1 MTETSPI
8 APLLLTAPVLV
19 VVQHAKVFSQ
29 RVEYDIYAPDGTPL
43 GSVHQQAGSG
53 AGIFGQLATITYDV
67 VAPNG
72 QLLLQLV
79 KPGHIGRAEFVV
91 SWGNGQPVGSIE
103 QENVLMAPQFSLT
116 AADGQT
122 ARLTGG
128 SFLSWEWSIELP
140 TGEPAG
146 SVSKQF
152 AGLAEMFSTADKFV
166 VQLGPQLG
174 GLLRPL
180 AAVAAVCLDEVRT
193 AKERRN

>member
-1 MTETSPI
+1 MTETGP
-8 APLLLTAPVLV
+8 AVPALLTAPVLV
-19 VVQHAKVFSQ
+19 VVQHAKLFSQ
-29 RVEYDIYAPDGTPL
+29 RAEYDIYAPDGTPY
-43 GSVHQQAGSG
+43 GSVHQQGGSG
-53 AGIFGQLATITYDV
+53 ASIFGQLATITYDV
-67 VAPNG
+67 VAPDG

-91 SWGNGQPVGSIE
+91 SWGNGQPVGTIE
-103 QENVLMAPQFSLT
+103 QENLMMAPQFSLS

-128 SFLSWEWSIELP
+128 SFLSWEWNVELP
-140 TGEPAG
+140 TGETAG

-152 AGLAEMFSTADKFV
+152 AGLAEMFSTADRFV
-166 VQLGPQLG
+166 VQLGPHLG

-180 AAVAAVCLDEVRT
+180 AAVATVCLDEVRT